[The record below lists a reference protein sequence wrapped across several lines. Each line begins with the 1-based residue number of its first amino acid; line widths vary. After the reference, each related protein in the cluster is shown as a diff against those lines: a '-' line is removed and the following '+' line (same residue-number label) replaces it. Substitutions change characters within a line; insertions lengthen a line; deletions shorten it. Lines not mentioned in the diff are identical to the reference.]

1 MAAQSSSSSKSQVS
15 KNVSHDRFFV
25 WREFVWGA
33 VAVYVPCEVIKQ
45 RMQVQGTITSWT
57 STAIKNGIEIKLGAE
72 IYDYYKGMFHAGYSI
87 WRTQGLKGLVQ
98 EYLDRLQLN
107 SEKTTDCL
115 DSVNST
121 NQVKDIDMNENTD
134 SSVEESVMSVME
146 KVLQKRSLR
155 MRNMQRSWQE
165 SPEGKKM
172 VEFRKSL
179 PSCKGKEGLLQDIA
193 CNQISKPL

>member
-1 MAAQSSSSSKSQVS
+1 
-15 KNVSHDRFFV
+15 
-25 WREFVWGA
+25 
-33 VAVYVPCEVIKQ
+33 
-45 RMQVQGTITSWT
+45 MQVQGTITSWT

-179 PSCKGKEGLLQDIA
+179 PS
-193 CNQISKPL
+193 